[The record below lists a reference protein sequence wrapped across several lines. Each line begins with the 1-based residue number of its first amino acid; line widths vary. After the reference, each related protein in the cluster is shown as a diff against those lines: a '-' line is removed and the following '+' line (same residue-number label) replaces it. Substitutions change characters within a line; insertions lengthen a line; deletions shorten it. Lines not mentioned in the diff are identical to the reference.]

1 MEGGP
6 EQLHLPKALGEE
18 RDGQALAEIQELALK
33 WFMETQAPSIL
44 QNGALPP
51 WFHGF
56 ITRK

>member
-6 EQLHLPKALGEE
+6 EQLHLSKALEE
-18 RDGQALAEIQELALK
+18 AGGGRALAEIQELALK

-44 QNGALPP
+44 QNGVLPP

>member
-6 EQLHLPKALGEE
+6 EQFHLGKALEE
-18 RDGQALAEIQELALK
+18 AGNGQALAEIQELALK

>member
-1 MEGGP
+1 MEGSL
-6 EQLHLPKALGEE
+6 EQLGLGSEPGWAG
-18 RDGQALAEIQELALK
+18 DSQALAELQELALK

>member
-1 MEGGP
+1 MEGGL
-6 EQLHLPKALGEE
+6 EQLHLDKALEE
-18 RDGQALAEIQELALK
+18 AGDRRALAEIQELALK

>member
-6 EQLHLPKALGEE
+6 EQLHLGKALEE
-18 RDGQALAEIQELALK
+18 ADGRALAEIQELALK

>member
-1 MEGGP
+1 MEDSLEQPCPGQGP
-6 EQLHLPKALGEE
+6 G
-18 RDGQALAEIQELALK
+18 DGQALAKLQDLALK

-56 ITRK
+56 VTRK

>member
-1 MEGGP
+1 MEAHLRQLSLGRRP
-6 EQLHLPKALGEE
+6 EGAGD
-18 RDGQALAEIQELALK
+18 RQALAELQELALS
-33 WFMETQAPSIL
+33 WFMETQAPLIL